1 MIKRSG
7 LSLAA
12 LLMLVLLLAGC
23 GGSNSGYTDPS
34 KNSTPGSSWSSSA
47 IEPNSTSGTSN
58 SSGNDIEF
66 SPGDLASGGDDT
78 GQLVGQKT
86 QDMLDKAEKDA
97 NLMNGFIIGQA
108 NNLFKIPGINSIQN
122 LVFGNPYSTWGF
134 GKDPSDQLVDGIF
147 YQSELKQVINP
158 LIATFSGV
166 YATILM
172 LAIMM
177 SALKAGM
184 KAHSPQS
191 KEDFWKDVHM
201 YVASA
206 FFMGLFWM
214 LFHTLMALNWG
225 IVQGVGSTLKSLGKP
240 LDGVSIIATATN
252 DGTYKFKMGDL
263 FVFLAEWGLAAYLN
277 FIYIARKI
285 IIVLLCVMS
294 PFAAYSL
301 LFAKT
306 RSFFGTYMKEL
317 TGNIFLPAIHSM
329 ILFVF
334 VQMAGNLGQ
343 GMGPT
348 IFKLGMIIM
357 FVPITGMVSKWLNLG
372 DSSTAMG
379 RTATALG
386 MAGIGGAMMLS
397 RGVMNMSG
405 KGRASAGGVNPAG
418 SGDGG
423 TETPGGTGVSM
434 GNDSGASVLS
444 RAAEGGSVWNKIKK
458 AGATAGAVV
467 GGTIGSP
474 FGAGGV
480 AAGAV
485 MGSKAVTGL
494 LQGSRDS
501 LSGVSGAFRTIRNA
515 GLGTET
521 GANGKP
527 KWSFG
532 NIANKWGDLAER
544 RAMMGDLGESVGKIG
559 GGAGAA
565 LGWTMGGPIGAAAL
579 GAIGNKLGSGGRAM
593 GQMLSGVSRQ
603 KAFEAGKGTINPDG
617 TMSAKGLTPEQIV
630 GDQDNFSRFMNG
642 PNGGGE
648 ARWVQTDTRSW
659 YEAKNK
665 DGGWERIGGYGAG
678 DASLKGGSMRMMD
691 YNLRAP
697 GEQWNRQENGS
708 YTRNVQHPAVLDDK
722 GRVQEK
728 ARTEREMVGMSGSTA
743 TLGRKSEAYIAD
755 TSGNKLHSDNSYDT
769 RRVNPNEYF
778 NHTQLGKVDAKGK
791 STAGDDRVA
800 NIMSGTYKATGTAGK
815 AAYNTAAYVPKKVGG
830 WVQQGIQNH
839 KDRKSSGV
847 V

>member
-7 LSLAA
+7 LTLVA
-12 LLMLVLLLAGC
+12 LLILVLLLAGC
-23 GGSNSGYTDPS
+23 GSNVSGYEDPS
-34 KNSTPGSSWSSSA
+34 KKTTAGSSWSSSA
-47 IEPNSTSGTSN
+47 IETRYTSRTSTSAGGEVN
-58 SSGNDIEF
+58 FSSG
-66 SPGDLASGGDDT
+66 DLSSAGDDS
-78 GQLVGQKT
+78 GALVGQKT
-86 QDMLDKAEKDA
+86 QDMLDKAENDA

-134 GKDPSDQLVDGIF
+134 GSNTGDNLVDGIF

-172 LAIMM
+172 LAIML
-177 SALKAGM
+177 SSLKAGM

-214 LFHTLMALNWG
+214 LFHTLMAINWG

-252 DGTYKFKMGDL
+252 DDTYQFKMGDL

-306 RSFFGTYMKEL
+306 RAFFGTYMKEL
-317 TGNIFLPAIHSM
+317 IGNIFLPAIHST

-357 FVPITGMVSKWLNLG
+357 FVPVTGMVSKWLNLG

-386 MAGIGGAMMLS
+386 LAGIGGAMMLS
-397 RGVMNMSG
+397 KGVMNMSG
-405 KGRASAGGVNPAG
+405 KGRGSANGVNPAG
-418 SGDGG
+418 GGGVG

-444 RAAEGGSVWNKIKK
+444 KAAEGGSVWNKVKK

-467 GGTIGSP
+467 GGTVGSP

-480 AAGAV
+480 VAGAAI
-485 MGSKAVTGL
+485 GSKAFNGL
-494 LQGSRDS
+494 LQATRNSF
-501 LSGVSGAFRTIRNA
+501 SGLKGTYSTIKNA
-515 GLGTET
+515 GKGIGE
-521 GANGKP
+521 NEKP
-527 KWSFG
+527 NWSFG
-532 NIANKWGDLAER
+532 NIGKKWGDLAER
-544 RAMMGDLGESVGKIG
+544 RAMMGELGESVGMFG
-559 GGAGAA
+559 GGVGAA
-565 LGWTMGGPIGAAAL
+565 IGTAMGGPIGAAIG
-579 GAIGNKLGSGGRAM
+579 GAIGGKLGTGGKAL

-603 KAFEAGKGTINPDG
+603 RAFEAGRGEIRPDG

-630 GDQDNFSRFMNG
+630 GDNNNNFTRFMGG
-642 PNGGGE
+642 PNGMGE
-648 ARWVQTDTRSW
+648 VRWSQTDTRSW

-665 DGGWERIGGYGAG
+665 DGSWERIGAYGAG
-678 DASLKGGSMRMMD
+678 DASLKGGARRLID
-691 YNLRAP
+691 YNLRGP
-697 GEQWNRQENGS
+697 GDQWTRQENGS
-708 YTRNVQHPAVLDDK
+708 YTRSIQHPERIDAN
-722 GRVQEK
+722 GRVTEK
-728 ARTEREMVGMSGSTA
+728 ARTERELVGMSGSTA

-755 TSGNKLHSDNSYDT
+755 ATGKKLHSDNSFDV
-769 RRVNPNEYF
+769 RRVNPDDYF
-778 NHTQLGKVDAKGK
+778 NHTQIGKVNAKGK
-791 STAGDDRVA
+791 PTAPDDRAA
-800 NIMSGTYKATGTAGK
+800 NIVAGTYKATGAATKAGIK
-815 AAYNTAAYVPKKVGG
+815 TVAYGPKKATG
-830 WVQQGIQNH
+830 WVQQGYQNYR
-839 KDRKSSGV
+839 DRKSSGV
-847 V
+847 I